1 MIINRQRRVP
11 VATRPLTDF
20 LGRVRSA
27 LRLSDRDLTV
37 CLVSDASIASLN
49 REFRGKPGPTDV
61 LSFPANGHAALRR
74 ARLSSSSPSFTS
86 SPSSTSYLGDIAIS
100 PEAARRNAARFGRTL
115 PQELRVL
122 MLHGVLHLLGYDH
135 ETDRG
140 RMDRVERRLRAELG
154 LR

>member
-1 MIINRQRRVP
+1 MLINRQRRVP

-27 LRLSDRDLTV
+27 LRLGDRDLTV
-37 CLVSDASIASLN
+37 CLVSDASIARLN
-49 REFRGKPGPTDV
+49 CEFRGKPGPTDV

-74 ARLSSSSPSFTS
+74 ARLSTS

>member
-1 MIINRQRRVP
+1 MILNRQRRVP

-27 LRLSDRDLTV
+27 LRLGDRDLTV
-37 CLVSDASIASLN
+37 CLVSDASIARLN
-49 REFRGKPGPTDV
+49 RSFRGKPGPTDV

-74 ARLSSSSPSFTS
+74 ARLSTS

-122 MLHGVLHLLGYDH
+122 ILHGVLHLLGYDH

>member
-1 MIINRQRRVP
+1 MLINRQRRVP

-27 LRLSDRDLTV
+27 LRLGDRDLTV
-37 CLVSDASIASLN
+37 CLVSDASIARLN
-49 REFRGKPGPTDV
+49 CEFRGKPGPTDV

-74 ARLSSSSPSFTS
+74 ARLSTS

-140 RMDRVERRLRAELG
+140 RMDRIERRLRAELG

>member
-1 MIINRQRRVP
+1 MILNRQRRVP

-27 LRLSDRDLTV
+27 LCLGDRDLTV
-37 CLVSDASIASLN
+37 CLVSDASIARLN
-49 REFRGKPGPTDV
+49 RSFRGKPGPTDV

-74 ARLSSSSPSFTS
+74 ARLSTS

-100 PEAARRNAARFGRTL
+100 LEAARRNAARFGRTL

>member
-1 MIINRQRRVP
+1 MILNRQRRVP

-27 LRLSDRDLTV
+27 LRLGDRDLTV
-37 CLVSDASIASLN
+37 CLVSDASIARLN
-49 REFRGKPGPTDV
+49 RSFRGKPGPTDV

-100 PEAARRNAARFGRTL
+100 LEAARRNAARFGRTL
-115 PQELRVL
+115 PQELRIL

-140 RMDRVERRLRAELG
+140 RMDRVECRLRAELG

>member
-1 MIINRQRRVP
+1 MILNRQRRVP

-27 LRLSDRDLTV
+27 LRLGDRDLTV
-37 CLVSDASIASLN
+37 CLVSDASIARLN
-49 REFRGKPGPTDV
+49 RSFRGKPGPTDV

-74 ARLSSSSPSFTS
+74 ARLTSS

>member
-1 MIINRQRRVP
+1 MILNRQRRVP

-27 LRLSDRDLTV
+27 LRLGDRDLTV
-37 CLVSDASIASLN
+37 CLVSDASIARLN
-49 REFRGKPGPTDV
+49 CEFRGKPGPTDV

-74 ARLSSSSPSFTS
+74 ARLSTS

-100 PEAARRNAARFGRTL
+100 PEAARRNAARFGRSL
-115 PQELRVL
+115 PQELCVL

-140 RMDRVERRLRAELG
+140 RMDRIERRLRAELG

>member
-1 MIINRQRRVP
+1 MILNRQRRVP

-27 LRLSDRDLTV
+27 LRLGDRDLTV
-37 CLVSDASIASLN
+37 CLVSDASIARLN
-49 REFRGKPGPTDV
+49 REFRGKPSPTDV
-61 LSFPANGHAALRR
+61 LSFPVNGHAARRR
-74 ARLSSSSPSFTS
+74 ARRSSS

-100 PEAARRNAARFGRTL
+100 LEAARRNAARFGRTF

-122 MLHGVLHLLGYDH
+122 ILHGVLHLLGYDH

-140 RMDRVERRLRAELG
+140 RMDRIERRLRAELG

>member
-1 MIINRQRRVP
+1 MILNRQRRVP

-20 LGRVRSA
+20 LCRVRSA
-27 LRLSDRDLTV
+27 LRLGDRDLTV
-37 CLVSDASIASLN
+37 CLVSDASIARLN
-49 REFRGKPGPTDV
+49 RSFRGKPGPTDV

-100 PEAARRNAARFGRTL
+100 LEAARRNAARFGRTL
-115 PQELRVL
+115 PQELRIL

-140 RMDRVERRLRAELG
+140 RMDRVECRLRAELG

>member
-1 MIINRQRRVP
+1 MILNRQRRVP

-27 LRLSDRDLTV
+27 LCLGDRDLTV
-37 CLVSDASIASLN
+37 CLVSDASIARLN
-49 REFRGKPGPTDV
+49 RSFRGKPGPTDV

-74 ARLSSSSPSFTS
+74 ARLSTS

>member
-1 MIINRQRRVP
+1 MILNRQRRVP

-27 LRLSDRDLTV
+27 LRLGDRDLTV
-37 CLVSDASIASLN
+37 CLVSDASIARLN
-49 REFRGKPGPTDV
+49 RSFRGKPGPTDV

-74 ARLSSSSPSFTS
+74 ARLTSS

-140 RMDRVERRLRAELG
+140 RMDRVECRLRAELG

>member
-1 MIINRQRRVP
+1 MILNRQRRVP

-20 LGRVRSA
+20 LCRVRSA
-27 LRLSDRDLTV
+27 LRLGDRDLTV

-74 ARLSSSSPSFTS
+74 ARPSSS

-100 PEAARRNAARFGRTL
+100 LEAARRNAARFGRTL
-115 PQELRVL
+115 PQELRIL

>member
-1 MIINRQRRVP
+1 MILNRQRRVP

-27 LRLSDRDLTV
+27 LRLGDRDLTV
-37 CLVSDASIASLN
+37 CLVSDASIARLN
-49 REFRGKPGPTDV
+49 RSFRGKPGPTDV

-74 ARLSSSSPSFTS
+74 ARLFSS

>member
-1 MIINRQRRVP
+1 MILNRQRRVP

-27 LRLSDRDLTV
+27 LRLGDRDLTV
-37 CLVSDASIASLN
+37 CLVSDASIARLN
-49 REFRGKPGPTDV
+49 RSFRGKPGPTDV

-74 ARLSSSSPSFTS
+74 ARLSTS

-100 PEAARRNAARFGRTL
+100 PEAARRNAARFGRSL

>member
-1 MIINRQRRVP
+1 MILNRQRRVP

-27 LRLSDRDLTV
+27 LRLGDRDLTV
-37 CLVSDASIASLN
+37 CLVSDASIARLN
-49 REFRGKPGPTDV
+49 CEFRGKPGPTDV

-86 SPSSTSYLGDIAIS
+86 SRSSTSYLGDIAIS
-100 PEAARRNAARFGRTL
+100 PEAARRNAARFGRSL
-115 PQELRVL
+115 PQELCVL

-140 RMDRVERRLRAELG
+140 RMDRVERRLRTELG

>member
-1 MIINRQRRVP
+1 MLINRQRRVP

-20 LGRVRSA
+20 LGRARSA
-27 LRLSDRDLTV
+27 LRLGDRDLTV
-37 CLVSDASIASLN
+37 CLVSDASIARLN
-49 REFRGKPGPTDV
+49 CEFRGKPGPTDV

-74 ARLSSSSPSFTS
+74 ARLSTS

-100 PEAARRNAARFGRTL
+100 PEAARRNAARFGRSL
-115 PQELRVL
+115 PQELCVL
-122 MLHGVLHLLGYDH
+122 ILHGVLHLLGYDH

-140 RMDRVERRLRAELG
+140 RMDRIERRLRAELG